1 MEWRLYVSDNVK
13 SCWKGIHINKLNV
26 KVAIDFG
33 IYWVKKGIVW
43 NEKVP
48 RKQLSNNIKS
58 FKWIFC

>member
-33 IYWVKKGIVW
+33 LY
-43 NEKVP
+43 
-48 RKQLSNNIKS
+48 
-58 FKWIFC
+58 